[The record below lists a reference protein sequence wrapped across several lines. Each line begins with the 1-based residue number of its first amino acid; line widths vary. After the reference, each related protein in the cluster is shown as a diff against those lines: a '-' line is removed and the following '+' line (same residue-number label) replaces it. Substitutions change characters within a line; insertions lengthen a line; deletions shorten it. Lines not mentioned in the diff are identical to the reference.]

1 MTRWLLGGV
10 GAAATAYGAVLLLGT
25 GVANT
30 VAAGVWLAGGVIL
43 HDALLAPA
51 TLAVGLLLARVVPSS
66 WRGTVTAVLV
76 VVGTITVLAIPVLGR
91 FGARPD
97 NPTLLDRHYL
107 AGWFALVVLVLA
119 GAVVVRIARLRA
131 WHARTSERRSH
142 GTRPGGR

>member
-30 VAAGVWLAGGVIL
+30 AAAGVWLVGGVIL
-43 HDALLAPA
+43 HDAVLAPA

-66 WRGTVTAVLV
+66 WRGAVTAVLV

-107 AGWFALVVLVLA
+107 AGWLALVVLVLA